1 MTWYKVDDKLH
12 SHKKAIKAGDA
23 MALWVMAG
31 SWAADQLSDGFVP
44 DYVVLRMFPAQG
56 EKWAERLVEVG
67 LWETAKHD
75 GDDGWAFHQWDD
87 HQPTRSEV
95 ESKRE
100 AERERKRRQRR
111 GSTGQFEESARSHA
125 GVPVGQGADTAQ
137 DSTPSHTVPSR
148 PDPSLSNAEEAPL
161 REDVEAIC
169 KRLADR
175 VEGNGVK
182 RPTITKAWRDDA
194 RKLIDLD
201 GYHFTEIERV
211 IDWCQSDDF
220 WKSNILSMNKLRK
233 QFGALKIKSDAS
245 RPVTLKFDPWNP
257 EAYVA

>member
-56 EKWAERLVEVG
+56 EAWAERLVSVG
-67 LWETAKHD
+67 LWKTARHD

-87 HQPTRSEV
+87 HQPTRAEV

-100 AERERKRRQRR
+100 TERERKRRQRR

-125 GVPVGQGADTAQ
+125 GVPLGQHADTPR
-137 DSTPSHTVPSR
+137 DSAPSHTVPSR
-148 PDPSLSNAEEAPL
+148 PDPTRPEEEPSSASRKKP
-161 REDVEAIC
+161 
-169 KRLADR
+169 
-175 VEGNGVK
+175 
-182 RPTITKAWRDDA
+182 A
-194 RKLIDLD
+194 RKLPEDWTPTDTHHAKAAEKGLSLVHEAENFRLHAETHD
-201 GYHFTEIERV
+201 RKAANWNSAFTM
-211 IDWCQSDDF
+211 W
-220 WKSNILSMNKLRK
+220 LNKATPRQPTIPMGRPTQGSWMTPRK
-233 QFGALKIKSDAS
+233 AS
-245 RPVTLKFDPWNP
+245 
-257 EAYVA
+257 

>member
-67 LWETAKHD
+67 LWETSKHD

-111 GSTGQFEESARSHA
+111 GSTGQFEESARSPA
-125 GVPVGQGADTAQ
+125 GVPPGQGADTPR

-148 PDPSLSNAEEAPL
+148 PDPTRPEEAKASSKA
-161 REDVEAIC
+161 RETRIPTDWAPTDSHKAKAQEKGLSLEWEAEQF
-169 KRLADR
+169 KLHAETHDR
-175 VEGNGVK
+175 RAVSWNGAFAMWLNK
-182 RPTITKAWRDDA
+182 ATPRQPTIPMGRPTQGSWMTPRKA
-194 RKLIDLD
+194 
-201 GYHFTEIERV
+201 
-211 IDWCQSDDF
+211 S
-220 WKSNILSMNKLRK
+220 
-233 QFGALKIKSDAS
+233 
-245 RPVTLKFDPWNP
+245 
-257 EAYVA
+257 